1 MNYNLITIL
10 GATAGGKTSFAAHL
24 AHILNTE
31 IISADSRQVY
41 KGMDIGTGKDLGDYI
56 IEGQTIKS
64 HLVDIVDAGYK
75 YNVFEF
81 QHDFFK
87 VFDEITQR
95 GITPILAG
103 GSGMYIESVLQ
114 NYQLI
119 NAPIN
124 ETLRK
129 ELENKT
135 LKELTEILRNTKI
148 LHNTSDFDTPK
159 RAIRAIEIALFCQNN
174 PHIRTNFPKINS
186 LVLGINFDRE
196 LRRQRITQRLNERL
210 ENGMIVE
217 VQLLLNKGIL
227 PENLIYYGLEYKFIT
242 LYLTKQLTYNEM
254 FESLNTAIHQFAK
267 RQMTWFR
274 GMEKKGTHIHWIDG
288 SQDMEK
294 KIELALKLINN
305 K

>member
-1 MNYNLITIL
+1 LNYNLITIL

-135 LKELTEILRNTKI
+135 LKELTEILKNTKR

-159 RAIRAIEIALFCQNN
+159 RAIRAIEIELFCQNN

-210 ENGMIVE
+210 ENGMIEE
-217 VQLLLNKGIL
+217 VQVLLNKGIL
-227 PENLIYYGLEYKFIT
+227 PDDLIYYGLEYKFIT